1 MTETAPR
8 ILVVDDS
15 LVFRKVMCDLLAEIP
30 GVEVVAQ
37 APNGR
42 IALQKL
48 QDQKVDLVIMDMEM
62 SDISGLEV
70 LEEIKKRKLAT
81 EVILVSGFSQ
91 GLTTAAV
98 RALNAGAFE
107 FVPKPD
113 AQTMEENRRLME
125 SDLKQAVLAF
135 GEHFRVRKIV
145 SSISGRFSAIT
156 IPVQSEQSKETA
168 RRPEIRRVF
177 HADLL
182 VIGIST
188 GGPPALTEI
197 FTKLSGPLA
206 VPVIIV
212 QHIPPCFSEAL
223 AASISDRS
231 GLPVSEARDGVV
243 IEPGRVYLSPGG
255 RQIKLLKVPESDRYM
270 LRIFDD
276 PPENGC
282 RPSIDY
288 FLISAVG
295 SFKGKI
301 AFLIMTGMGS
311 DGLNGAR
318 AVHEAGGYIMA
329 QSGETCV
336 VNGMPKAVIDAGLAD
351 EIVPLPDIPAGI
363 ALLTGFLDANSR
375 PTDPAIRK
383 EPGK

>member
-1 MTETAPR
+1 MNETLLR

-15 LVFRKVMCDLLAEIP
+15 LVFRKILCDLLAEIP
-30 GVEVVAQ
+30 GVSVVAQ

-48 QDQKVDLVIMDMEM
+48 LDIQADLVIMDMEM
-62 SDISGLEV
+62 PDLSGLEV
-70 LEEIKKRKLAT
+70 LEEIKKRKIAT
-81 EVILVSGFSQ
+81 EVILVSGFSP

-125 SDLKQAVLAF
+125 SDLRQAIFAF
-135 GEHFRVRKIV
+135 KEHFRVKNIPT
-145 SSISGRFSAIT
+145 SSSGKFAAISNLTKPMPTRERT
-156 IPVQSEQSKETA
+156 TRHECK
-168 RRPEIRRVF
+168 RVF

-188 GGPPALTEI
+188 GGPPALTEM
-197 FTKLSGPLA
+197 FARLSGPLA

-231 GLPVSEARDGVV
+231 GLSVSEARDGTL

-255 RQIKLLKVPESDRYM
+255 RHVKLLKVPDAGRYM
-270 LRIFDD
+270 LRLCDD

-288 FLISAVG
+288 FLRSVVA
-295 SFKGKI
+295 SFSGKI
-301 AFLIMTGMGS
+301 AFLIMTGMGC

-318 AVHEAGGYIMA
+318 AVQEVGGYVVA

-336 VNGMPKAVIDAGLAD
+336 VNGMPRAVIDAGLAD
-351 EIVPLPDIPAGI
+351 EIVPLSDIPASI
-363 ALLTGFLDANSR
+363 ARLTGYLDASSR
-375 PTDPAIRK
+375 PSETSGRK
-383 EPGK
+383 ESGS